1 MTEAECSSTT
11 KFQLSWRT
19 KNYSTITVN
28 YGIWRT
34 QYQDRFIASN
44 YQPQPLSPFRNS
56 QRSTTCSR
64 FLPYVRDANP
74 TLKNLIQFALVQQ
87 LGMPGLLGF

>member
-1 MTEAECSSTT
+1 MQQCHKQNFNQVGEL
-11 KFQLSWRT
+11 K
-19 KNYSTITVN
+19 IT
-28 YGIWRT
+28 
-34 QYQDRFIASN
+34 QRF
-44 YQPQPLSPFRNS
+44 
-56 QRSTTCSR
+56 RSTVESGGLSTETDSSGPITSLNPFHHFAIPSCERLRAPR